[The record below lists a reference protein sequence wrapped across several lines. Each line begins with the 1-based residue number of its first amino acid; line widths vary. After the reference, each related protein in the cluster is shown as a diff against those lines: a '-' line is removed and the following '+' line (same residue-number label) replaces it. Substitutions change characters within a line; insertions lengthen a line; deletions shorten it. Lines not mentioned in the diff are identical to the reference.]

1 MIGTVDQ
8 KQRAAAPFIIPGG
21 GQGVGCTEADT
32 ATLEHAAR
40 HIRYYAAALDAVK
53 EGIVVTGYGG
63 QGTVLFVNDAFLQC
77 TGYQREEVLG
87 RPANGLLRG
96 EGTEPSAVAALEEAA
111 AQGVERTVELLHY
124 RKDGTSFCD
133 QVTVTPVVKGAGIT
147 EVMWMHRDMTD
158 VQEQQRMLEL
168 RSRVLN
174 CMSDGIFIA
183 DCSGCLMHTN
193 QGFAKLTGY
202 CQSEAVGHPWTF
214 LLAEEAD
221 VATAGHVTE
230 AFAAGEPIS
239 VELLLCT
246 KGDTRMWGQI
256 SFTPV
261 LSETDGTVENH
272 VGVITDITAR
282 KSTAEAM
289 HLCDK
294 ALAATS
300 EATLITDC
308 CQPDNPIIYCNSG
321 FTKLLGYTINEVVG
335 RNARFM
341 QGPDSDPEAIA
352 ELRDAVSNGRAT
364 VVELINLRKDG
375 TRFWNQVS
383 ITPIKDS
390 SGFVTNFVGVLQDVT
405 ERKAS
410 EAAFKLRDHAL
421 SNLSE
426 GITIAD
432 PNLPDCPLMYVNEA
446 FCSMTGYT
454 REEIIGRNCRF
465 LQGPDTDPASIAR
478 IRTAIKEE
486 RELSL
491 EILNYKKNGDKFWNL
506 LSMMPVRNPAG
517 AVVSFIGVQSDITE
531 LIRRKHAEREL
542 QQAKVAAETAT
553 EAKSMFLA
561 NMSHEIRT
569 PLNGMI
575 AVAQLLL
582 STNLT
587 PEQRELA
594 ETILDS
600 GDTLLTILGDI
611 LDFSKIDHNSMVLE
625 SAPVS
630 LRDVI
635 SSTVEMVAADATK
648 KGLDLAYTMD
658 DALLR
663 RTVLGDAIRIRQVL
677 ANILANAVK
686 FTQKGEVVVTAT
698 CSDASDAEI
707 HCSDG
712 ATGAADATQ
721 PCTGRQLVHVTI
733 RDTGIGISEES
744 MKKLFQCF
752 RQGSESMS
760 RKYGGTGLGLVISKR
775 LTELMGGTTWVES
788 TVGKGSTFHFTML
801 LVWADEAPPE
811 SPRPLGPLPHKEYS
825 QPSSR
830 GMSWEA
836 PAATAA
842 ANGWRQLED
851 NAQWTGPS
859 MAECAQLQGRRAIV
873 DIYHQPTALQVA
885 QSCRMLSMEADVG
898 SAVGCSDSYDFCIVG
913 VDEAVAALR
922 GGWKGRPV
930 VVLGKKERIPMG
942 LHPLVSMV
950 ARPVKHVRL
959 VTALLKATALMR
971 FKAQHVPLHST
982 ASARAAAA
990 AIDAFHIGRSGTE
1003 EPSRRRSRDHGS
1015 AQQQRSALA
1024 RRRMSLDNS
1033 ALDYGQS
1040 EGDPSARQV
1049 RRSHAPRNS
1058 CAYDTIVEEEQ
1069 RTNGS
1074 VSSSPPNHTSNGTQ
1088 MASSMASMD
1097 MDEKT
1102 SNSSA
1107 SSMLS
1112 CHTTLS
1118 DGSSGGTAE
1127 KNTADASAAAHASPV
1142 GDARES
1148 QQPAAA
1154 APRAARRCSEDS
1166 RMPSPPPTE
1175 RGWNSG
1181 PPAVC
1186 RGATANQRKFLEQAS
1201 ANAFLRVLVAEDNL
1215 VNQKVLLKVLQRV
1228 TPQSPVFVANNGQEA
1243 LQELEKNVY
1252 DIVLMDVHMPII
1264 DGLEASRRIRDDYPV
1279 EERPKIVALSADT
1292 TQVMHAQG
1300 KDVGIHEF
1308 ICKPFRIEDL
1318 QRVLNS
1324 TCRVKRVI
1332 AKDMS
1337 CTAEREEG
1345 QE

>member
-1 MIGTVDQ
+1 MTC
-8 KQRAAAPFIIPGG
+8 AEGG
-21 GQGVGCTEADT
+21 GLGVGCSEVDT

-40 HIRYYAAALDAVK
+40 HIRHYAAALDAVK
-53 EGIVVTGYGG
+53 EGIVVTEYGG
-63 QGTVLFVNDAFLQC
+63 KGTVLFVNDAFLQC
-77 TGYQREEVLG
+77 TGYQREEVVG
-87 RPANGLLRG
+87 MPVNGLLRG
-96 EGTEPSAVAALEEAA
+96 EGTEPTAVAALEEAA
-111 AQGVERTVELLHY
+111 AQGVERTVEVLHY

-133 QVTVTPVVKGAGIT
+133 QVRVTPVVKGAGIT

-158 VQEQQRMLEL
+158 VQEQQRMLQL

-174 CMSDGIFIA
+174 CMSDGIFIS

-202 CQSEAVGHPWTF
+202 CQSEAVGRPWTF

-221 VATAGHVTE
+221 MATARRVAA

-239 VELLLCT
+239 MELLLCT

-261 LSETDGTVENH
+261 LSESDGTVENH

-321 FTKLLGYTINEVVG
+321 FTKLLGYTMNEVVG

-478 IRTAIKEE
+478 IRAAVKEE

-517 AVVSFIGVQSDITE
+517 AVVSYIGVQSDITE

-698 CSDASDAEI
+698 CSDASDADVR
-707 HCSDG
+707 CGSD
-712 ATGAADATQ
+712 ATGAAGAAE

-733 RDTGIGISEES
+733 RDTGIGISEDS

-811 SPRPLGPLPHKEYS
+811 SPRPLGPLPHKDYS
-825 QPSSR
+825 LPSSR
-830 GMSWEA
+830 VTSWEP

-885 QSCRMLSMEADVG
+885 QSCRMLCMEADVG
-898 SAVGCSDSYDFCIVG
+898 SAVGCSDNYDFAIVG

-930 VVLGKKERIPMG
+930 VVLGKKEGVPMG

-982 ASARAAAA
+982 PSARAAAA
-990 AIDAFHIGRSGTE
+990 AIDAFHIGRSGDE
-1003 EPSRRRSRDHGS
+1003 EPSRWRGRDQAM
-1015 AQQQRSALA
+1015 AQQQRSSLA

-1040 EGDPSARQV
+1040 EGDPSARQM
-1049 RRSHAPRNS
+1049 RRGHGSRNS
-1058 CAYDTIVEEEQ
+1058 CAYDTIIEEEQ

-1088 MASSMASMD
+1088 MASRSSMD

-1107 SSMLS
+1107 SSMQS
-1112 CHTTLS
+1112 CHTALS
-1118 DGSSGGTAE
+1118 NDSNSGTAE
-1127 KNTADASAAAHASPV
+1127 KDNGNASAAALASADPN
-1142 GDARES
+1142 ARNS
-1148 QQPAAA
+1148 QQSAAA
-1154 APRAARRCSEDS
+1154 DPSAARRSSEDG
-1166 RMPSPPPTE
+1166 RMPSPAHAPSRTPTE

-1181 PPAVC
+1181 PPIVC
-1186 RGATANQRKFLEQAS
+1186 RGAAADQGKSSEQDGVS
-1201 ANAFLRVLVAEDNL
+1201 RFLRVLVAEDNL

-1228 TPQSPVFVANNGQEA
+1228 TPHSPVFVANNGQEA
-1243 LQELEKNVY
+1243 LQELERNVY

-1308 ICKPFRIEDL
+1308 ICKPFRIEEL

-1324 TCRVKRVI
+1324 TCRVKRVLP
-1332 AKDMS
+1332 K
-1337 CTAEREEG
+1337 T
-1345 QE
+1345 

>member
-1 MIGTVDQ
+1 MGA
-8 KQRAAAPFIIPGG
+8 KS
-21 GQGVGCTEADT
+21 
-32 ATLEHAAR
+32 
-40 HIRYYAAALDAVK
+40 AL
-53 EGIVVTGYGG
+53 
-63 QGTVLFVNDAFLQC
+63 Q
-77 TGYQREEVLG
+77 
-87 RPANGLLRG
+87 
-96 EGTEPSAVAALEEAA
+96 EAA
-111 AQGVERTVELLHY
+111 AHGVERTAEVLHY
-124 RKDGTSFCD
+124 RKDGTAFCD
-133 QVTVTPVVKGAGIT
+133 QVRVTPMT
-147 EVMWMHRDMTD
+147 EGGRLTNVIWVHRDVTEIAEK
-158 VQEQQRMLEL
+158 QNMLAL

-174 CMSDGIFIA
+174 FLSDGIFIA
-183 DCSGCLMHTN
+183 DCAGRLMHTN
-193 QGFAKLTGY
+193 QGFARLTGY
-202 CQSEAVGHPWTF
+202 EQLEALGRPWTF

-221 VATAGHVTE
+221 STTAGHVW
-230 AFAAGEPIS
+230 AAYAEGVPVS
-239 VELLLCT
+239 VDLLLRT
-246 KGDTRMWGQI
+246 KGDTRLWGQI

-261 LSETDGTVENH
+261 LSEIDGTVENH

-300 EATLITDC
+300 EATLITDAA
-308 CQPDNPIIYCNSG
+308 QPDNPIIYCNSG
-321 FTKLLGYTINEVVG
+321 FTKLLGYTMGEVVG

-352 ELRDAVSNGRAT
+352 ELRDAVRRGRAT

-375 TRFWNQVS
+375 TRFWNQIS
-383 ITPIKDS
+383 MTPIKDS
-390 SGFVTNFVGVLQDVT
+390 SGFVTNFVAVLQDVT

-421 SNLSE
+421 SNLNE

-446 FCSMTGYT
+446 FCRMTGYA

-465 LQGPDTDPASIAR
+465 LQGPDTDAAAVVR
-478 IRTAIKEE
+478 IREALEQK
-486 RELSL
+486 REVSL

-506 LSMMPVRNPAG
+506 LSMMPVCNAAG

-611 LDFSKIDHNSMVLE
+611 LDFSKIDHNSMLLE

-658 DALLR
+658 DALLN

-698 CSDASDAEI
+698 CADASAALPGCAAGDR
-707 HCSDG
+707 DG
-712 ATGAADATQ
+712 AGDA
-721 PCTGRQLVHVTI
+721 CAGRQLVHVTI
-733 RDTGIGISEES
+733 RDTGIGISEED

-788 TVGKGSTFHFTML
+788 TMGKGSTFHFTML
-801 LVWADEAPPE
+801 LVWADEAPPD
-811 SPRPLGPLPHKEYS
+811 SPRPLGPLPQEDRTSPATK
-825 QPSSR
+825 
-830 GMSWEA
+830 GISWQL
-836 PAATAA
+836 PVATSA
-842 ANGWRQLED
+842 ANGWRQLDD

-859 MAECAQLQGRRAIV
+859 MAECAQLTGRRAIV

-885 QSCRMLSMEADVG
+885 QSCRMLSMEADIG
-898 SAVGCSDSYDFCIVG
+898 SAVGCSESYDFAIVG

-930 VVLGKKERIPMG
+930 VVLGRKEGVPMG

-959 VTALLKATALMR
+959 VTALLKAIALMR
-971 FKAQHVPLHST
+971 SKAQHVPLHGT

-990 AIDAFHIGRSGTE
+990 AIDAFHIGGGE
-1003 EPSRRRSRDHGS
+1003 EPSRRRTRDLS
-1015 AQQQRSALA
+1015 LSQQQRSAVA

-1033 ALDYGQS
+1033 ALDFGS
-1040 EGDPSARQV
+1040 DRAAKSRQG
-1049 RRSHAPRNS
+1049 RRITPGRNS
-1058 CAYDTIVEEEQ
+1058 FAYDTIAEEEL
-1069 RTNGS
+1069 RTQCS
-1074 VSSSPPNHTSNGTQ
+1074 SSSSPPTTTSNGMRPASRASMEVDEKHSMSST
-1088 MASSMASMD
+1088 SSMQ
-1097 MDEKT
+1097 
-1102 SNSSA
+1102 
-1107 SSMLS
+1107 S

-1118 DGSSGGTAE
+1118 AHSNSSSNSSVKKAENERPASSMLRANSDQPPIVLQPGSSSKSRSSADERRSCDTA
-1127 KNTADASAAAHASPV
+1127 
-1142 GDARES
+1142 
-1148 QQPAAA
+1148 
-1154 APRAARRCSEDS
+1154 
-1166 RMPSPPPTE
+1166 E

-1181 PPAVC
+1181 PPRMTGGDSRA
-1186 RGATANQRKFLEQAS
+1186 AALPKQQAS
-1201 ANAFLRVLVAEDNL
+1201 PTGALRVLVAEDNL

-1228 TPQSPVFVANNGQEA
+1228 TPDSAVFVANNGHEA
-1243 LQELEKNVY
+1243 LQEMEKNVY

-1264 DGLEASRRIRDDYPV
+1264 DGLEASRRIRDIYP
-1279 EERPKIVALSADT
+1279 EEDRPKIVALSADT
-1292 TQVMHAQG
+1292 TQDMQSQG
-1300 KDVGIHEF
+1300 KVVGIHQF
-1308 ICKPFRIEDL
+1308 ICKPFRIEEL
-1318 QRVLNS
+1318 QKVLNS
-1324 TCRVKRVI
+1324 TSRLPCEARPAVVI
-1332 AKDMS
+1332 SHEKIL
-1337 CTAEREEG
+1337 
-1345 QE
+1345 